1 MANEFDHLLPP
12 KDAKIPDNIDVDV
25 NPFSHLLPTEET
37 QKFKITDKGNP
48 GSNVDLENENPF
60 EKFMP
65 EAEETYDGDRSLW
78 EKVGFAT
85 KLGFGDTV
93 RGVAQM
99 SDKNL
104 GFGDSDEMKADQE
117 KLYEYM
123 KNPDGSTNWAVAGA
137 YFGSALLDPAGW
149 LIPVTKTRVLYKAAK
164 YGFVSAGIAG
174 GLGYVDDES
183 ILDSRAK
190 QAAASAV
197 GGAVIAPVIVGVAK
211 KLKGE
216 KVFTRESLGIPG
228 FEPSVKVANESKL
241 KNVKITGGAGEIDRI
256 KKSREKIEMADDVI
270 ADDMITTNKSELL
283 VGPRKIFRDFIVE
296 PYQRKFGNPAMNYL
310 TNGQYGAEAG
320 TAGAG
325 AFIGYASADEEGPMT
340 TKLSRAF
347 MGAVAGA
354 VGIKGTRHIKIDRT
368 FGKGEDK
375 TVELSETLF
384 DFLGRNFID
393 GYGLPANIK
402 SLKSDA
408 QGFANHTGMRF
419 TFLAKK
425 IDANLTPDEQVVL
438 HNLLQGDIKIKSA
451 PKAIQNLSKEAREM
465 ITEIGQEYVDMG
477 LLTPLTFKKNKDMY
491 LKRSYKG
498 KTEDRPFGEELKT
511 RGVTDVVTLK
521 QYDEIYKKQQA
532 FTTTTEVQNKK
543 TKVFETTVGKGKK
556 IIGHKG
562 WEIAPSSKNAIKK
575 ITDDSDA
582 AIKATKSKKRKAE
595 LIADKNKKLEEVEVD
610 IRWELTKQQRVGL
623 SEIEDA
629 AFGIAETGRGFA
641 QTLSQFRLYNSISK
655 QEWVYDS
662 LNTLPIGKKDIY
674 TQMPETTMG
683 KTAGK
688 FRYGNLA
695 GKYVPT
701 DVYKNLVAVN
711 KNVQQQDFY
720 KVYRKYN
727 SIWKVSKTAWNPT
740 VHVNNVMSNF
750 ILHDL
755 VDAQFKYLKPAWKAL
770 TTHGKTITKDGKK
783 SLQRSKLVESAT
795 RYGVFD
801 SDFVNVELKQ
811 FQGGKKFPYT
821 FDESGNVMDNAV
833 RAANNV
839 YNDVKSKNIFS
850 SLTKFYQF
858 EDQVFRLS
866 VFQDRLSKGFSPQ
879 DAALDARKSFIDYN
893 IDAPAINWMR
903 NTVTPFLAYT
913 YRIIPLLA
921 ETAIVRPWK
930 YAKYASLGYG
940 LNKMGDLVGGGDEE
954 AERGVMPERKSG
966 RFMAM
971 GFLPHRNIK
980 VPFFPKFGKD
990 SETQPPMYMDLTRF
1004 VPGGDIMD
1012 LGSPGI
1018 PGLPAPL
1025 QPSLGLAGEIMFPL
1039 LGYDLFRNE
1048 KIKGQT
1054 GINREDI
1061 KVRAST
1067 MFEKLVPNMP
1077 FLPFSYSSKKL
1088 ESTRKGLD
1096 SPFKTSQTELSAL
1109 FTTLGFKFERAD
1121 LDKLKTSKTFELKR
1135 KIDGFKEQI
1144 NIVRN
1149 KFRKG
1154 LINRE
1159 TAKLKIDKTAVK
1171 IRELADKYN
1180 IKLEQAT
1187 FADLKEPLTISNP
1200 FNKN

>member
-1 MANEFDHLLPP
+1 MENPYAKYLEG
-12 KDAKIPDNIDVDV
+12 KDIASTVEVSDNPYAKYL
-25 NPFSHLLPTEET
+25 SSEES
-37 QKFKITDKGNP
+37 QKFKTTDTGNP
-48 GSNVDLENENPF
+48 GSNIDLENENPYD
-60 EKFMP
+60 KYLP
-65 EAEETYDGDRSLW
+65 ETYDDDEDLW
-78 EKVGFAT
+78 KKISFAT

-99 SDKNL
+99 SDTNL
-104 GFGDSDEMKADQE
+104 GFGDTDEMKADQE

-183 ILDSRAK
+183 MLDTRAK

-197 GGAVIAPVIVGVAK
+197 GGTIISPLIVGVSK

-228 FEPSVKVANESKL
+228 FEPQVKAAKDAKL
-241 KNVKITGGAGEIDRI
+241 KNVKVTGGAGEADRI
-256 KKSREKIEMADDVI
+256 KKSREKIAMADDEVS
-270 ADDMITTNKSELL
+270 DDMVTKNKTELL
-283 VGPRKIFRDFIVE
+283 RGPRKIFKDFVVD
-296 PYQRKFGNPAMNYL
+296 PYQRKFGKPALNYL
-310 TNGQYGAEAG
+310 TNGEYGAEAG
-320 TAGAG
+320 GAGAG
-325 AFIGYASADEEGPMT
+325 ALIGYASTDEEAPIT
-340 TKLSRAF
+340 TKMSRAF
-347 MGAVAGA
+347 AGAVASA
-354 VGIKGTRHIKIDRT
+354 VGIKGSRHIKIDRT
-368 FGKGEDK
+368 FGKTEDK

-384 DFLGRNFID
+384 DWLGRNFID
-393 GYGLPANIK
+393 GYGLPKDIK
-402 SLKSDA
+402 ALKADA
-408 QGFANHTGMRF
+408 QGFGNHTAMKF

-451 PKAIQNLSKEAREM
+451 PNAIQNLSKEAREM

-477 LLTPLTFKKNKDMY
+477 LLTPQTFKKNKDIY
-491 LKRSYKG
+491 LKRSYRG

-511 RGVTDVVTLK
+511 RGVTDTVTLK
-521 QYDEIYKKQQA
+521 QYDDIYKKQKA

-543 TKVFETTVGKGKK
+543 TKLFETTIGKGKLIK
-556 IIGHKG
+556 NHKG
-562 WEIAPSSKNAIKK
+562 WEISPSSKNAIKK

-641 QTLSQFRLYNSISK
+641 ETLSQFRLYNSMSK
-655 QEWVYDS
+655 QDWVYDS
-662 LNTLPIGKKDIY
+662 LSSLPIGKKDSY
-674 TQMPETTMG
+674 TQMPLTTMG
-683 KTAGK
+683 KTEGK

-701 DVYKNLVAVN
+701 EVYKNLVSVN
-711 KNVQQQDFY
+711 RNLQQQDFY
-720 KVYRKYN
+720 KNYRKLN

-755 VDAQFKYLKPAWKAL
+755 VDAEFKYLKPAWKAL
-770 TTHGKTITKDGKK
+770 TTHGKTVTKDGKK
-783 SLQRSKLVESAT
+783 VLQRSKLVESAT

-801 SDFVNVELKQ
+801 ADFVNVELKQ
-811 FQGGKKFPYT
+811 FQSGKKFPYS
-821 FDESGNVMDNAV
+821 FDESADVMNNAV
-833 RAANNV
+833 KAASNV

-850 SLTKFYQF
+850 KLTDFYRF

-866 VFQDRLSKGFSPQ
+866 VYQDRLAKGYSFAE
-879 DAALDARKSFIDYN
+879 AALDARKSFIDYN

-913 YRIIPLLA
+913 YRIVPLLA

-930 YAKYASLGYG
+930 YIKYATLGYG
-940 LNKMGDLVGGGDEE
+940 LNKMGDLVSGGDED
-954 AERGVMPERKSG
+954 AERAVMAERDQG
-966 RFMAM
+966 RFMGM
-971 GFLPHRNIK
+971 SILPHRNIK
-980 VPFFPKFGKD
+980 IPIPKFGKD
-990 SETQPPMYMDLTRF
+990 SETGAPFYANITRF

-1025 QPSLGLAGEIMFPL
+1025 QPSLGLAGEVMFPL
-1039 LGYDLFRNE
+1039 MGYDLFRQE

-1054 GINREDI
+1054 GIPSEDI
-1061 KVRAST
+1061 KVRLNT
-1067 MFEKLVPNMP
+1067 MFEKVIPNMP
-1077 FLPFSYSSKKL
+1077 FLPGSYSSRKL
-1088 ESTRKGLD
+1088 ESARKGLD
-1096 SPFKTSQTELSAL
+1096 SPFTAEQNELL
-1109 FTTLGFKFERAD
+1109 TLINTLGFKFKRAD
-1121 LDKLKTSKTFELKR
+1121 IDKLKTSKTFELKR
-1135 KIDGFKEQI
+1135 KIDGYKEQI
-1144 NIVRN
+1144 NIIRN

-1159 TAKLKIDKTAVK
+1159 NAETQIDKTAIK
-1171 IRELADKYN
+1171 IRELALEYGL
-1180 IKLEQAT
+1180 KLEQAT
-1187 FADLKEPLTISNP
+1187 FADLREPVTIPNP
-1200 FNKN
+1200 FEKKN

>member
-37 QKFKITDKGNP
+37 QKFKVTDKGNP
-48 GSNVDLENENPF
+48 GSNIDLENENPF

-65 EAEETYDGDRSLW
+65 ESEETYDGDRSLW

-85 KLGFGDTV
+85 KLGFSDTV

-99 SDKNL
+99 SEKNL
-104 GFGDSDEMKADQE
+104 GFGDTEEMKADQK

-123 KNPDGSTNWAVAGA
+123 QNPDGSTNWAVAGA

-149 LIPVTKTRVLYKAAK
+149 LVPVTKTRVLYKAAK
-164 YGFVSAGIAG
+164 YGFVSAGIVG

-197 GGAVIAPVIVGVAK
+197 GGAIISPIIVGVAK

-228 FEPSVKVANESKL
+228 FEPNVKAANDAKL
-241 KNVKITGGAGEIDRI
+241 KNVKVTAGAGEKDLI
-256 KKSREKIEMADDVI
+256 KQAREEIKMGDDI
-270 ADDMITTNKSELL
+270 ISEDMITKNKTELL
-283 VGPRKIFRDFIVE
+283 RGPRKIFRDFIVE
-296 PYQRKFGNPAMNYL
+296 PYQRKFGKPAMNYL
-310 TNGQYGAEAG
+310 TNGEYGAEAG

-325 AFIGYASADEEGPMT
+325 ALIGYAGTDEEAPMT

-347 MGAVAGA
+347 VGAVAGF
-354 VGIKGTRHIKIDRT
+354 VGIRGSRHIKIDRT

-375 TVELSETLF
+375 TVELSETMF
-384 DFLGRNFID
+384 DWLGRNFID
-393 GYGLPANIK
+393 GYGLPSSMK
-402 SLKSDA
+402 GLKAES
-408 QGFANHTGMRF
+408 QGFANHVGMKF
-419 TFLAKK
+419 NFMAKK
-425 IDANLTPDEQVVL
+425 IQANLTPDEQVVL

-451 PKAIQNLSKEAREM
+451 PMAIQNLSKQARAE
-465 ITEIGQEYVDMG
+465 ITEIGQHYVDMG
-477 LLTPLTFKKNKDMY
+477 LITPQTFKRNKDIY

-511 RGVTDVVTLK
+511 RGVTDTVTLK
-521 QYDEIYKKQQA
+521 QYDEIYKKQKA

-543 TKVFETTVGKGKK
+543 TKLFESVLGKGKK
-556 IIGHKG
+556 IEGHRG
-562 WEIAPSSKNAIKK
+562 WEIAPSSKVAIKK
-575 ITDDSDA
+575 IIDDSDA
-582 AIKATKSKKRKAE
+582 AIKVTKSKKRKSF
-595 LIADKNKKLEEVEVD
+595 LLADKKRKLDEVQVD

-662 LNTLPIGKKDIY
+662 LNTLPIGKKSGY

-711 KNVQQQDFY
+711 RNVQQQDFY
-720 KVYRKYN
+720 KTYRKYN

-755 VDAQFKYLKPAWKAL
+755 VDAQFKYLKPAWTAL

-783 SLQRSKLVESAT
+783 VLQRSKLVESAT
-795 RYGVFD
+795 RHGVFEA
-801 SDFVNVELKQ
+801 DFVNVELKQ
-811 FQGGKKFPYT
+811 FQGGKTFPYS
-821 FDESGNVMDNAV
+821 FDESKNVMDNSLN
-833 RAANNV
+833 AANNV
-839 YNDVKSKNIFS
+839 FNDVKSNNIFS

-866 VFQDRLSKGFSPQ
+866 VYQDRLAKGFSFQ

-903 NTVTPFLAYT
+903 NSVTPFLAYT

-930 YAKYASLGYG
+930 YVKYATIGYG
-940 LNKMGDLVGGGDEE
+940 LNKMGDLIGGGNEE
-954 AERGVMPERKSG
+954 AERGVMPERKQG
-966 RFMAM
+966 RFMGM

-980 VPFFPKFGKD
+980 VPFPKFGKD
-990 SETQPPMYMDLTRF
+990 SETKAPMYQDITRF

-1025 QPSLGLAGEIMFPL
+1025 QPSLGLAGEVMFPL
-1039 LGYDLFRNE
+1039 MGYDLFRQE

-1054 GINREDI
+1054 GIHSEDI
-1061 KVRAST
+1061 KIRLST

-1077 FLPFSYSSKKL
+1077 FLPGSYSSKKL
-1088 ESTRKGLD
+1088 ESTRKSLD
-1096 SPFKTSQTELSAL
+1096 SPFKADQTELGAL

-1121 LDKLKTSKTFELKR
+1121 LEKLKTSKTFELKR
-1135 KIDGFKEQI
+1135 KIDGYKEQI
-1144 NIVRN
+1144 NIVKN

-1154 LINRE
+1154 LINRD
-1159 TAKLKIDKTAVK
+1159 TAELQINKTATK

-1187 FADLKEPLTISNP
+1187 FADLREPLTIPSP
-1200 FNKN
+1200 FDKRN